1 MADYSYIGSGKVY
14 LRDRDAVPQVG
25 LIEVGNCSALSF
37 AVTEDVKELKDFT
50 QPGGGTYN
58 EVRRISA
65 VECQITMHDISASN
79 LARALY
85 GIASAVASGAVSNED
100 HTVYPGA
107 LMPFANLAATSPAPT
122 VVGGQGAGTRAN
134 TTAYTVGQFLVPATP
149 NDYFY
154 KVTTAGTSAGAP
166 PSFPTTIGA
175 TVTDG
180 TAVLTCA
187 GKTAPAVGTDYE
199 VRAGGLV
206 PVVGAIIDGGVP
218 WRVGYTKVATD
229 VVQALVTSG
238 KEYELV
244 FDGLNEA
251 RSGKRTRVT
260 AHRVKIGA
268 LQNLSLI
275 GEEYAA
281 AEATGKLL
289 KDTTKNGTSV
299 SQYFAAVIEA

>member
-25 LIEVGNCSALSF
+25 LIEVGNCSALNF

-58 EVRRISA
+58 EVRRINA
-65 VECQITMHDISASN
+65 VEASMTMHDISAAN

-85 GIASAVASGAVSNED
+85 GLASSVAGGAVVDEAQ
-100 HTVYPGA
+100 TVYPGA
-107 LMPFANLAATSPAPT
+107 LVPFAGIPATSPAPT
-122 VVGGQGAGTRAN
+122 AVGFPDAAARAN
-134 TTAYTVGQFLVPATP
+134 TTAYALGAFIVPASA
-149 NDYFY
+149 NGFAY
-154 KVTTAGTSAGAP
+154 KVTTAGTSGGSP
-166 PSFPTTIGA
+166 PTFPTTVGG

-187 GKTAPAVGTDYE
+187 GRVAPVAGTDFE
-199 VRAGGLV
+199 VRPGGLYV
-206 PVVGAIIDGGVP
+206 IAGAVIGGGVP
-218 WRVGYTKVATD
+218 WEVSYTRSATD
-229 VVQALVTSG
+229 VVQALVASG

-289 KDTTKNGTSV
+289 KDTTKNGTTV
-299 SQYFAAVIEA
+299 SQYFQAEIEA